1 MITKN
6 LYKKLIYIVIENK
19 LNIFKQ
25 IDITIILNKITI
37 YLFFTY
43 LKL

>member
-37 YLFFTY
+37 YLFFT
-43 LKL
+43 

>member
-19 LNIFKQ
+19 LNIFNQ
-25 IDITIILNKITI
+25 IDITTILNKITI
-37 YLFFTY
+37 YSFFTY

>member
-37 YLFFTY
+37 YSFFT
-43 LKL
+43 

>member
-6 LYKKLIYIVIENK
+6 LYKKFIYIVIENK
-19 LNIFKQ
+19 LNIFNQ

-37 YLFFTY
+37 YLFFT
-43 LKL
+43 